1 MAANLHFVTLFRCA
15 WEATEINREI
25 HKMKMDRQ
33 LRSIGLL
40 TLIATG
46 CSSLSANEDK
56 FAEVPSGTSL
66 EVLLDK
72 GVNTQVTRP
81 GQPLTASVA
90 APVMVS
96 GEVVIAAGSS
106 VSGTITAISQK
117 PPSMTVEFSEI
128 ETSAGTVPLEA
139 TPTIVRLAERS
150 EMKDEGAKIG
160 GGAAAGAVIG
170 GVVGGNVKSAVI
182 GAAAGAAA
190 GTGVALA
197 TKERYAYLP
206 AGTKLNVLL
215 DESLHVP
222 LEAEEPQQSE

>member
-1 MAANLHFVTLFRCA
+1 LHFVASTA
-15 WEATEINREI
+15 WASEASETNGEVR
-25 HKMKMDRQ
+25 KMKTDKR
-33 LRSIGLL
+33 LWAVGFIVW
-40 TLIATG
+40 IAAACG
-46 CSSLSANEDK
+46 NLNANEDK

-66 EVLLDK
+66 EVSLDR
-72 GVNTQVTRP
+72 GVNTQATRP

-96 GEVVIAAGSS
+96 GEVVIPAGST

-117 PPSMTVEFSEI
+117 PPSMTVEFVEV
-128 ETSAGTVPLEA
+128 ETAGGKVPLEA
-139 TPTIVRLAERS
+139 EPTIVRLAEHS

-170 GVVGGNVKSAVI
+170 GVVGGNVKSAAI

-197 TKERYAYLP
+197 TKERYAFLP
-206 AGTKLNVLL
+206 AGAKLSVLL
-215 DESLHVP
+215 DESIHVP
-222 LEAEEPQQSE
+222 LVPKEVPASD

>member
-1 MAANLHFVTLFRCA
+1 MGGNGNQQGA
-15 WEATEINREI
+15 
-25 HKMKMDRQ
+25 HKMKMDRR
-33 LRSIGLL
+33 LWIIGLL
-40 TLIATG
+40 AWIAAA
-46 CSSLSANEDK
+46 CSGLSANEDK
-56 FAEVPSGTSL
+56 YAEVPSGTSL
-66 EVLLDK
+66 EVMLDQ

-96 GEVVIAAGSS
+96 GEVVIPAGSS

-117 PPSMTVEFSEI
+117 PPSMTVEFAEV

-139 TPTIVRLAERS
+139 EPTIVRLAEHS

-170 GVVGGNVKSAVI
+170 GAVGGNVKSAAI

-206 AGTKLNVLL
+206 AGAKLNLQL
-215 DESLHVP
+215 DESLLVP
-222 LEAEEPQQSE
+222 LVAEVPQASD

>member
-1 MAANLHFVTLFRCA
+1 
-15 WEATEINREI
+15 
-25 HKMKMDRQ
+25 MKMDKR
-33 LRSIGLL
+33 LWIIGLL
-40 TLIATG
+40 VGITAA
-46 CSSLSANEDK
+46 CSGLSANEDK

-66 EVLLDK
+66 AVLLDE

-96 GEVVIAAGSS
+96 GEVVIPAGSTM
-106 VSGTITAISQK
+106 SGTITAISQK
-117 PPSMTVEFSEI
+117 PPSMTVEFADV
-128 ETSAGTVPLEA
+128 ETAGGTVPLRAE
-139 TPTIVRLAERS
+139 PTIVRLAEHS

-170 GVVGGNVKSAVI
+170 GVVGGNVKSAAI

-206 AGTKLNVLL
+206 AGAKLDVQL
-215 DESLHVP
+215 DESLNVP
-222 LEAEEPQQSE
+222 VVAEDPLASD